1 MIKLRFKE
9 NLRARARLKSGAG
22 FCQGV
27 ARVATASRS
36 PERRRLPIIP
46 TEEVPMLCSALAAA
60 ALALLA
66 AARPAAAST
75 ALGLG
80 ADWLVDPERGALQLT
95 LAADT
100 RLARHVTVGA
110 RFGALGLGDPTRFG
124 AVIDGRLRI
133 RGTRVY
139 AEGLVGP
146 WILFDDDDHVR
157 LHAAFGFGLLTR
169 SLSFGLEVG
178 WLDPT
183 SMIGVRVAFPL

>member
-1 MIKLRFKE
+1 MLR
-9 NLRARARLKSGAG
+9 
-22 FCQGV
+22 
-27 ARVATASRS
+27 
-36 PERRRLPIIP
+36 P
-46 TEEVPMLCSALAAA
+46 ALAAA
-60 ALALLA
+60 VLALLA
-66 AARPAAAST
+66 TARPAAAST

-95 LAADT
+95 LAAET

-110 RFGALGLGDPTRFG
+110 RFGAVGLGDPTRFG
-124 AVIDGRLRI
+124 AAIDGRLRI
-133 RGTRVY
+133 RGSRVY

-146 WILFDDDDHVR
+146 WILFNDDDHLR
-157 LHAAFGFGLLTR
+157 IHAAFGFGLLTR